1 MYKLVDGV
9 KNEDSEMKKKVADS
23 ELPKEPKQMAVAKE
37 QVKVVDKNI
46 SLYYAMRM
54 ITTIFKRMYQG
65 FGLSIAIVLGSL
77 SATQALTLAPLN
89 GATPVDSSTLNS
101 SNI

>member
-1 MYKLVDGV
+1 
-9 KNEDSEMKKKVADS
+9 
-23 ELPKEPKQMAVAKE
+23 MAVAKE
-37 QVKVVDKNI
+37 QAKVVDKNI